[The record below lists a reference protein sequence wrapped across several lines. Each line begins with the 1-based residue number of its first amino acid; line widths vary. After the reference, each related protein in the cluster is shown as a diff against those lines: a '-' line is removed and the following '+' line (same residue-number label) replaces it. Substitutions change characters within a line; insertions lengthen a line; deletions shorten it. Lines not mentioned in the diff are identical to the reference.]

1 MKSYFF
7 CSNDVKSCLLLLPS
21 HLRLAFFILI
31 FKEVKK
37 RNLEKLKSTITGFC
51 KTIKQGVN
59 LSYLRNTSE
68 IQIVF

>member
-7 CSNDVKSCLLLLPS
+7 CSNDVKSCLLLPS

-31 FKEVKK
+31 FNEVKK

-51 KTIKQGVN
+51 PTIKQGVN
-59 LSYLRNTSE
+59 LSYLINTSE